1 MPKQIDEERC
11 IQCGRCLPV
20 CPNDGITKVAEGEYV
35 IDSGLCT
42 ECFGF
47 HDTSQC
53 AEACPVDAIT
63 DVEGIE
69 LDDEELAARA
79 VLLRPDHFPRD

>member
-1 MPKQIDEERC
+1 MPKQIDEELC
-11 IQCGRCLPV
+11 IQCGRCLPE
-20 CPNDGITKVAEGEYV
+20 CPNGGISGAGGEYV

-47 HDTSQC
+47 HETSRC
-53 AEACPVDAIT
+53 AEACPVDAIK
-63 DVEGIE
+63 DVEGME
-69 LDDEELAARA
+69 TADEELAARA